1 MKLRAWAFLTVLLS
15 LPFVSADGAPLYQA
29 GQGRSS
35 TVTNFLHG
43 EISAGYQ
50 FSNAFVQDYSEQYAS
65 SHLRGAGVRAL
76 WSPLAWLSAG
86 AEYTRLGKAD
96 LEEAWVSSY
105 TLSRIGAVI
114 KFTLSPDTNPRL
126 YLLGG
131 FGRSEHRLEF
141 SKMFSS
147 HKKSQTYWTTGLG
160 VECSVYKSVFVAAE
174 ATMHWEKSVYI
185 HPLYKLSSHAQTELQ
200 LRAGVRF

>member
-1 MKLRAWAFLTVLLS
+1 MKLRAWAFLTVLVAM
-15 LPFVSADGAPLYQA
+15 PFVSAGGAPLYQA
-29 GQGRSS
+29 GQHHSS
-35 TVTNFLHG
+35 VVHNLLHG

-50 FSNAFVQDYSEQYAS
+50 FSNAFLQDYDGQSDS

-76 WSPLAWLSAG
+76 WSPLPWLSAG
-86 AEYTRLGKAD
+86 AEYTRLGKVD
-96 LEEAWVSSY
+96 LEQAWVSSY
-105 TLSRIGAVI
+105 TLSRTGAVV
-114 KFTLSPDTNPRL
+114 KLTLSPDTNPRL

-131 FGRSEHRLEF
+131 FGRSEHHLQF

-147 HKKSQTYWTTGLG
+147 HKKSQTYWTAGLG
-160 VECSVYKSVFVAAE
+160 VECSVYKAVFAAVE
-174 ATMHWEKSVYI
+174 ATMHWEKAVYI

>member
-1 MKLRAWAFLTVLLS
+1 MKLRAWVFLTVLVA
-15 LPFVSADGAPLYQA
+15 LPFVPADGAPLYQA

-35 TVTNFLHG
+35 AAANLLHG

-50 FSNAFVQDYSEQYAS
+50 FSNAFLQDYKEHYDS

-76 WSPLAWLSAG
+76 WSPLPWLSAG

-96 LEEAWVSSY
+96 LEQAWVSSY
-105 TLSRIGAVI
+105 TLSRMGAVV
-114 KFTLSPDTNPRL
+114 KLTLSPDTNPRL

-141 SKMFSS
+141 NTMFSS
-147 HKKSQTYWTTGLG
+147 HKKSQTYWTAGLG
-160 VECSVYKSVFVAAE
+160 VECSVYKPVFVAAE
-174 ATMHWEKSVYI
+174 ATVHWEKSIYI
-185 HPLYKLSSHAQTELQ
+185 HPIYKLSSHAQTELQ
-200 LRAGVRF
+200 FRAGVRF